1 MSLGVEEK
9 GTPSLFQSSWVT
21 QRKALQALD
30 SEDLA
35 TPVTCFDTM
44 SKFITSLS
52 QFFRTVKKRLIRES
66 SLFSG
71 GVSVMWVKVLYKL

>member
-21 QRKALQALD
+21 QRKELQALD

-35 TPVTCFDTM
+35 TPVTCFNTM

-52 QFFRTVKKRLIRES
+52 QLRTVKKRLIRES

-71 GVSVMWVKVLYKL
+71 GVRVMWVKVPYKL